1 LHKFVSR
8 SWLANGKVGSGLQT
22 EGHWLSWLSYR
33 DNNTELSIYISTLIL
48 EYFGGSIEVGGLIVV
63 VSHSLGFIRLS
74 SHPGCRILT
83 PRSVWG
89 VAVIYEIHDFMVLR
103 SVGSLGD
110 HVLSSVVFSAG
121 HLYRLSSA
129 PLAGDCCGAPLVSQ
143 ETLR

>member
-1 LHKFVSR
+1 M
-8 SWLANGKVGSGLQT
+8 QT
-22 EGHWLSWLSYR
+22 MGHWFFWLSYR

-89 VAVIYEIHDFMVLR
+89 VAVIYEIHDVMVLG
-103 SVGSLGD
+103 SVRSLGD
-110 HVLSSVVFSAG
+110 HVLSSVVFSASY
-121 HLYRLSSA
+121 LQCLSSA
-129 PLAGDCCGAPLVSQ
+129 PLAGHCCCAPLVSQ
-143 ETLR
+143 EALGQLRT